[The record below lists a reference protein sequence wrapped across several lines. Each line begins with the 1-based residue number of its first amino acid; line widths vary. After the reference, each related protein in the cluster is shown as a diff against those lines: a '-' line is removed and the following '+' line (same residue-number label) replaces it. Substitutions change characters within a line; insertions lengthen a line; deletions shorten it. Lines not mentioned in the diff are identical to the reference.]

1 MKKNS
6 YQVKYIPTRPKKE
19 IMMTS
24 QLLIPLPFEVAQKN
38 QRQHAPPS
46 YILQP
51 VSVYPSL
58 IVLCPPGGLNYDIT
72 EIHMYAIHERE
83 RDYENTHLANNRT
96 SKQQQYPTLTTLEVG
111 RSVMTL

>member
-1 MKKNS
+1 
-6 YQVKYIPTRPKKE
+6 
-19 IMMTS
+19 MTS

-72 EIHMYAIHERE
+72 EIHMYAYMKERE

>member
-1 MKKNS
+1 
-6 YQVKYIPTRPKKE
+6 
-19 IMMTS
+19 MTS

-72 EIHMYAIHERE
+72 EIHMYAYMKERE
-83 RDYENTHLANNRT
+83 IMRTHIWQTTAHPNNNNI
-96 SKQQQYPTLTTLEVG
+96 QHLPP
-111 RSVMTL
+111 